1 MKIKVMCHEEGFD
14 QQFLSSAD
22 SRGKP
27 LKDCLISTV
36 TTVLV
41 LAQVP
46 AGVKEFKLIAL
57 DSASICILVHGEGL
71 ATNDTIESPLK
82 LRKGA
87 IFFMAAQQEASV
99 SVTSDGMLLFR
110 AYAGLL

>member
-1 MKIKVMCHEEGFD
+1 MCHEEGFD
-14 QQFLSSAD
+14 RQFLSSAD

-27 LKDCLISTV
+27 LKDCLNRAV
-36 TTVLV
+36 TVLV

-57 DSASICILVHGEGL
+57 DSASICILVRGEGL
-71 ATNDTIESPLK
+71 ATNNTIEAPLK
-82 LRKGA
+82 LRKGTV
-87 IFFMAAQQEASV
+87 FFMAAQQEVSV
-99 SVTSDGMLLFR
+99 SVSGDGMLLFR